1 MTDIKP
7 KLRLIETPNQPE
19 PENQLEPDYLLIY
32 SRIIFEKLTEA
43 MTLGY
48 VDPEVRKQLIY
59 YSVKAMPLKY
69 NEHSNESGRITDSQD
84 LDDLYTTIKYTD
96 HLIGQITPRELA
108 QIYPIA
114 KSYDGNK
121 YGTIDYFSTME
132 KLEEFGMDE
141 PITEDKVMDV
151 LFGYD
156 NIHILK
162 YMSIKLSVIS
172 GLRRCEGHPGLA
184 EEFFGPLGVGMY
196 KMMTDED
203 GKQFLYDP
211 GKQTTYP
218 VTKPRPRYLR
228 VL

>member
-1 MTDIKP
+1 MIDRKP
-7 KLRLIETPNQPE
+7 KLRLIETPNKPE
-19 PENQLEPDYLLIY
+19 HEKQLAPDYLQIY

-43 MTLGY
+43 TMLGY

-59 YSVKAMPLKY
+59 YSVKSIPLKY
-69 NEHSNESGRITDSQD
+69 NEHSDESGRITDRQD
-84 LDDLYTTIKYTD
+84 LDDLYATIQYTD
-96 HLIGQITPRELA
+96 HLIGQITPRELTR
-108 QIYPIA
+108 IYPIE

-121 YGTIDYFSTME
+121 YGTVDYFSTMDQ
-132 KLEEFGMDE
+132 LEEFGMDE

-184 EEFFGPLGVGMY
+184 EEFFVPLGVRMI
-196 KMMTDED
+196 KTMTDAD
-203 GKQFLYDP
+203 GKEFIYDP
-211 GKQTTYP
+211 AKQTTYP